1 MRTMTHPKSV
11 LKSVVYMP
19 FGETERFASQD
30 AHYAH
35 VWRGST
41 HILKVATRPNKDA
54 LPTSVTGLNKWLYIN
69 KWRILIIA
77 TLHLELKILDAGL
90 KVWSSI
96 ASPKPII
103 SLEFVDEHD
112 ELVVGGVG
120 AITIYGFEK
129 NHGSSGAIVDFKEP
143 RLVINDLQID
153 EWVTFT
159 AFDRTREY
167 LYAVFD
173 NNFTIYSYITGH
185 RIESMRN
192 VHENSISAVLFY
204 EPLSY
209 FVTGSKDA
217 TIKVWNQQNYLL
229 YEFKDH
235 YNAITGFCQVNGFG
249 CGAFPYILSCSLD
262 GTIRMW
268 NLENGRFIYKMHTQA
283 ECLGM
288 HWMRDGTFFSYSSE
302 TISVWFLSRFYTT
315 LTQIRQVADGSMS
328 LVSPRTGERLTTAF
342 PVMADTFMVDC
353 VYDIGLDLIYTL
365 ATNGDVTVYSSFSN
379 PCAIID
385 EWKYVASGL
394 QEKMICVCGLPVNRN
409 EIVVPPVKSKPVTVL
424 LLVGGTENGQIL
436 LRDVR
441 QHGRQELM
449 IQAHAGSIVSVSCDG
464 TGDKL
469 FSTSRDSTIRIWSIE
484 YLDSGFGNSKILEN
498 AQHKLSGGPV
508 HILLTL
514 FATIQTTPI
523 DGIPMR
529 CCYSSMVRIL
539 AVAMENHSLR
549 LFTIGLNRNVDQ
561 MKHHPRDEDHTKS
574 VMDIAVFETQHFC
587 VFASCGSDGT
597 VKIWDALTN
606 SLAREMQF
614 ENPMW
619 SVCFGNAR
627 GDLMVGLSDQIAL
640 VQVQDYLPA
649 KYLLRLLERDWPDDP
664 IESST
669 TFDAAL
675 DFWKLYREQI
685 KAAGN
690 EPALWH
696 VA

>member
-1 MRTMTHPKSV
+1 MGAGGQDPDTGDEGSHGVTENAGDGESEDSDQDTSGDSDGTGSGDSSDEERRTRAPRAGEDAVPVKPWKTVCRKIERIATRYFGAAKVKEASRVRQGILAPSRRALALGSSAKTGHLRNASSPNDRRAGLVGQGIGGARPSIAPRLLPTPVRRASFIIAGERQGGWDVGLSSSSQDLEDAFGGSTGSLPHASNALNISIPHGCQIMRTMTHPKSV

-217 TIKVWNQQNYLL
+217 TTTVKVWNQQNYLL

-385 EWKYVASGL
+385 EWKYVGES
-394 QEKMICVCGLPVNRN
+394 
-409 EIVVPPVKSKPVTVL
+409 VL
-424 LLVGGTENGQIL
+424 L
-436 LRDVR
+436 RADV
-441 QHGRQELM
+441 
-449 IQAHAGSIVSVSCDG
+449 SI
-464 TGDKL
+464 
-469 FSTSRDSTIRIWSIE
+469 
-484 YLDSGFGNSKILEN
+484 
-498 AQHKLSGGPV
+498 
-508 HILLTL
+508 
-514 FATIQTTPI
+514 
-523 DGIPMR
+523 
-529 CCYSSMVRIL
+529 
-539 AVAMENHSLR
+539 
-549 LFTIGLNRNVDQ
+549 
-561 MKHHPRDEDHTKS
+561 
-574 VMDIAVFETQHFC
+574 
-587 VFASCGSDGT
+587 
-597 VKIWDALTN
+597 
-606 SLAREMQF
+606 
-614 ENPMW
+614 
-619 SVCFGNAR
+619 
-627 GDLMVGLSDQIAL
+627 
-640 VQVQDYLPA
+640 
-649 KYLLRLLERDWPDDP
+649 
-664 IESST
+664 
-669 TFDAAL
+669 AAL
-675 DFWKLYREQI
+675 DLTRWCSFGAAREDDLCLRTSCQ
-685 KAAGN
+685 
-690 EPALWH
+690 P
-696 VA
+696 